1 MEIPI
6 NAETMS
12 KPWFR
17 ALLGIICII
26 AGYLLFTM
34 PDQYSGV
41 TRESCTEAEV
51 TLYELRFGERRNG
64 VPNGMWLIFD
74 DYDLSLN
81 IHSSCITNELD
92 DAMRSLKKG
101 AKMKILHSNKS
112 SDIYEL
118 TVNGKMLLDFDTA
131 NKKINENASLGK
143 YISYFLMPVGAVLLI
158 SVPVM
163 ILIKKKGSKEIYL
176 DNN

>member
-17 ALLGIICII
+17 ALIGIICII
-26 AGYLLFTM
+26 AGYFCFTM

-51 TLYELRFGERRNG
+51 VLYELRMGEMRNG
-64 VPNGMWLIFD
+64 LPNGMWLIFD
-74 DYDLSLN
+74 DYDLSLD
-81 IHSSCITNELD
+81 IHSSCVTNELA
-92 DAMRSLKKG
+92 DAMRGLKKG
-101 AKMKILHSNKS
+101 TKMTILHSNS
-112 SDIYEL
+112 SSNIYEL
-118 TVNGKMLLDFDTA
+118 TINGEVLLDFDTA
-131 NKKINENASLGK
+131 NRKINENASLGR
-143 YISYFLMPVGAVLLI
+143 YIGYFLMPVGAVLII

-163 ILIKKKGSKEIYL
+163 ILVKKLRKK
-176 DNN
+176 